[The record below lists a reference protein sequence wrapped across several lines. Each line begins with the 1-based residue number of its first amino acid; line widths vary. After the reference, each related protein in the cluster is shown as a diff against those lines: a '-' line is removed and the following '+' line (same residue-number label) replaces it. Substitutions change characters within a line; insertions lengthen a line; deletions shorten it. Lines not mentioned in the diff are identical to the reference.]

1 MEQLVTA
8 CLALGVFD
16 KKFIRSKT
24 KTQNKTTTNTNTIT
38 KTKTQNKTKQNHKN
52 KNKER
57 VAPALYSD
65 TQVMAG
71 SSSSPANLS
80 PVKPAPPAP
89 GGATGLKA
97 VAPGLQAAAPDKIA
111 NDCINTLDRRL
122 HV

>member
-8 CLALGVFD
+8 CLELGVFD
-16 KKFIRSKT
+16 QKFIRSKT

-80 PVKPAPPAP
+80 PDP
-89 GGATGLKA
+89 
-97 VAPGLQAAAPDKIA
+97 QDS
-111 NDCINTLDRRL
+111 
-122 HV
+122 

>member
-8 CLALGVFD
+8 CLELGVFD

-65 TQVMAG
+65 TI
-71 SSSSPANLS
+71 PANLS

-89 GGATGLKA
+89 GGATGFKE
-97 VAPGLQAAAPDKIA
+97 VAPGLQGAAPDKITA
-111 NDCINTLDRRL
+111 DSIDTLDRRL